1 MSAISGIR
9 NQDYYS
15 SYGNYSSQQPQK
27 KPSIDSDGDN
37 AISKDELS
45 VFLSDV
51 SSKTSEELDSEE
63 IFSSLDSNGDGSISE
78 EEGKKLSDYLPKKGM
93 PQMGGMPP
101 GPPPGGDM
109 FSKVDSNGDS
119 SIDKSELS
127 SLLEDI
133 TSKTGKELDSEEIF
147 SSLDSNGDGTI
158 SKDESK
164 GLKEYLPKPP
174 ERKMAAEDDTNSTTQ
189 EMISLMKQNISNI
202 YSAGTTDVTKLLGN
216 ALSLES

>member
-45 VFLSDV
+45 AFLSDV
-51 SSKTSEELDSEE
+51 SSKTSE
-63 IFSSLDSNGDGSISE
+63 
-78 EEGKKLSDYLPKKGM
+78 
-93 PQMGGMPP
+93 
-101 GPPPGGDM
+101 
-109 FSKVDSNGDS
+109 
-119 SIDKSELS
+119 
-127 SLLEDI
+127 
-133 TSKTGKELDSEEIF
+133 ELDSEEIF